1 MAFMV
6 FPDLQTLDGYANLIR
21 AAGLKLKEQEDLSV
35 DFAQNMD
42 QYLVTLT
49 KNKGN
54 IIAGFGNDLYN
65 EAEKGIIAWNKAAH
79 EKKVGRGL
87 WIATKT

>member
-6 FPDLQTLDGYANLIR
+6 FPDMQTLDGYANLNQ

-42 QYLVTLT
+42 QYFITP
-49 KNKGN
+49 KEEQGE
-54 IIAGFGNDLYN
+54 Y
-65 EAEKGIIAWNKAAH
+65 H
-79 EKKVGRGL
+79 CRL
-87 WIATKT
+87 WQ

>member
-1 MAFMV
+1 MV

-21 AAGLKLKEQEDLSV
+21 AAGLKLKEREDLSV
-35 DFAQNMD
+35 DFAQHMD
-42 QYLVTLT
+42 EYLVTLK
-49 KNKGN
+49 KNKEN
-54 IIAGFGNDLYN
+54 IIAGFGNDLYH
-65 EAEKGIIAWNKAAH
+65 EAEKGIIAWNKAAY